1 VPEQAEASRTA
12 AYMALF
18 RALETGRRGGL
29 FADPYAVRF
38 LPGGLRAAGAAAR
51 VPPLRAGVCRYIDRR
66 WPGARTSA
74 VARTRAID
82 DLLAEA
88 LGTGLRQVVFLGAGY
103 DTRALRLP
111 SLAGVAVF
119 ELDQPALLAAK
130 RERLGA
136 DAERTGPATARA
148 LRRVPIDF
156 ARDEVVPTLARA
168 GFDPA
173 SPAVFVWEGVTNYLT
188 AEAADSTFRAV
199 ASTAR
204 GGRLAFTYVH
214 SGVID
219 GSVEFE
225 GAERLRSTVSGVG
238 EPWTFGL
245 HPDELAAYLADR
257 GLRLLGDEGA
267 DDYRRR
273 LLGDSPHV
281 LRGYAF
287 YRLAVAEVAP
297 SDA

>member
-1 VPEQAEASRTA
+1 MPEQAETSRTA

-18 RALETGRRGGL
+18 RALETRRRGGL
-29 FADPYAVRF
+29 FEDPYAARF
-38 LPGGLRAAGAAAR
+38 LPGGLRAVSELAR
-51 VPPLRAGVCRYIDRR
+51 ASPLGAGVRRYIDRR

-82 DLLAEA
+82 DLVGEA
-88 LGTGLRQVVFLGAGY
+88 VADGLGQVVFLGAGY

-111 SLAGVAVF
+111 ALAGAAVF
-119 ELDQPALLAAK
+119 ELDQPPLLAAK
-130 RERLGA
+130 RRRLA
-136 DAERTGPATARA
+136 AAAGP
-148 LRRVPIDF
+148 RRVPIDF
-156 ARDEVVPTLARA
+156 ARDAVVPTLERA

-173 SPAVFVWEGVTNYLT
+173 VRALFVWEGVTNYLT
-188 AEAADSTFRAV
+188 AEAADATFRAV

-204 GGRLAFTYVH
+204 GGRLVFTYVH
-214 SGVID
+214 RGVID
-219 GSVEFE
+219 GSVQFE

-245 HPDELAAYLADR
+245 DPDGLARYLSER
-257 GLRLLGDEGA
+257 GLRLVSDEGA

-273 LLGDSPHV
+273 LLGSSPRL

-287 YRLAVAEVAP
+287 YRLAVAEVAG
-297 SDA
+297 

>member
-1 VPEQAEASRTA
+1 MPEQAEASRTA

-38 LPGGLRAAGAAAR
+38 LPGALRAAGAAAR

-66 WPGARTSA
+66 WPGTRTSA

-82 DLLAEA
+82 DLLGAA
-88 LGTGLRQVVFLGAGY
+88 LGAGMRQVVFLGAGY

-111 SLAGVAVF
+111 ALAGVAVF

-130 RERLGA
+130 RRRLAAAA
-136 DAERTGPATARA
+136 DREGPEDGPG

-156 ARDEVVPTLARA
+156 AHDAVVPTLERA

-173 SPAVFVWEGVTNYLT
+173 EPAIFVWEGVTNYLT
-188 AEAADSTFRAV
+188 AEAADATFRAV
-199 ASTAR
+199 AGTAR
-204 GGRLAFTYVH
+204 GGRLVFTYVH
-214 SGVID
+214 RGAID

-245 HPDELAAYLADR
+245 DPDELAAYLAER
-257 GLRLLGDEGA
+257 GLRLVSDEGA

-273 LLGDSPHV
+273 LLGNSPRL

-287 YRLAVAEVAP
+287 YRLAVAEVAG
-297 SDA
+297 

>member
-1 VPEQAEASRTA
+1 MSQSISVPGRDSASRTA

-18 RALETGRRGGL
+18 RALETRRRGGL
-29 FADPYAVRF
+29 FRDPYAARF
-38 LPGGLRAAGAAAR
+38 LPRRLRAVPWLPGAA
-51 VPPLRAGVCRYIDRR
+51 LYIDRR

-88 LGTGLRQVVFLGAGY
+88 EPRQVVFLGAGY

-111 SLAGVAVF
+111 ALAEVPVF
-119 ELDQPALLAAK
+119 ELDQAPLLAAK
-130 RERLGA
+130 NAVLPAEGRL
-136 DAERTGPATARA
+136 T
-148 LRRVPIDF
+148 RVPIDF
-156 ARDEVVPTLARA
+156 AEQEPIAVLTEA

-173 SPAVFVWEGVTNYLT
+173 TPAAFVWEGVTNYLT
-188 AEAADSTFRAV
+188 AEAADATFRAV
-199 ASTAR
+199 AGCAP
-204 GGRLAFTYVH
+204 GGRLIFTYVH
-214 SGVID
+214 RGAID

-225 GAERLRSTVSGVG
+225 AADRLRSTVSGVG

-245 HPDELAAYLADR
+245 DPAELGAYLAER
-257 GLRLLGDEGA
+257 GLRLLSDEGA

-273 LLGDSPHV
+273 LLGSAPRL

-287 YRLAVAEVAP
+287 YRLAVAEVA
-297 SDA
+297 DAG